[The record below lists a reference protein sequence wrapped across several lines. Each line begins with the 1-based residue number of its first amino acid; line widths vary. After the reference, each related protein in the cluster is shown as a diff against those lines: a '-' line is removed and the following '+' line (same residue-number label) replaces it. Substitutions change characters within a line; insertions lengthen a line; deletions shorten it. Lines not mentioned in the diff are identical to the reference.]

1 MNGKRGCDMLVA
13 DTKKPPVGGFIESGK
28 MFSGIVPECENCS
41 QATFAG
47 SKDVIFENICVS
59 LQSQYTVCCFRFKS
73 KASLTPRNLQC
84 QAPARPAFK
93 NLKDCKLLIL
103 LKF

>member
-13 DTKKPPVGGFIESGK
+13 DTKKPPEGGLIESGK
-28 MFSGIVPECENCS
+28 MFSGIYPECENCS

-47 SKDVIFENICVS
+47 SKDVIFENTCVS

-73 KASLTPRNLQC
+73 KGWLTSPNHQC
-84 QAPARPAFK
+84 QAPAAPAFK
-93 NLKDCKLLIL
+93 NLKDYN
-103 LKF
+103 